1 MSARVWV
8 KHRQTMG
15 ILGNRKLK
23 RSQECNW
30 QLERKTNSLRF
41 VQLRLVFM
49 LMGKWDDSKRVQ
61 RRLCGQWFCCPYSRH
76 IVPNFQI
83 SAVQC
88 TLSETEIDTKNVLTG
103 ALPRKPNLG
112 SLGSR
117 TYLTNKHFINWLK
130 ISLKIGMLGYDY
142 LET

>member
-61 RRLCGQWFCCPYSRH
+61 RRLCGQWFCSPYSRA
-76 IVPNFQI
+76 PNFQF
-83 SAVQC
+83 SVVQC
-88 TLSETEIDTKNVLTG
+88 TVTLLSETEIDTKNVLTG
-103 ALPRKPNLG
+103 ALPRKPNLR
-112 SLGSR
+112 SLG
-117 TYLTNKHFINWLK
+117 I
-130 ISLKIGMLGYDY
+130 
-142 LET
+142 